1 MSFRRSVLFFSLL
14 LMVFAITGASVAQE
28 STEKTVAGSADKAAK
43 PEPDPAPVTTH
54 HEIHVRGKLIKY
66 TATVGMMPLKNEKD
80 ETEARMFYMAYTLDQ
95 ADNDHSK
102 RPLTFT
108 FNGGPGSASA
118 WLHLGAIGPRRV
130 KMQTEGFMPPP
141 PYQLVDNESTW
152 LPQTDLVFI
161 DPIGTGY
168 SKALKPENM
177 KKFLGLHGDT
187 AAVGD
192 FIRLYLSRYE
202 RWSSPL
208 FLAGESYGTTRASAL
223 SGYLLQREGIAF
235 NGVILLSTV
244 LNFETLEFVPGNDLP
259 YELYLPTYTA
269 TAWYHH
275 KLDPSIGDL
284 QTALHQSEEFA
295 RTTYADALSKGNR
308 LTPDERSKVIDGVAR
323 LTGLSKQ
330 YIDESDLRVDES
342 HFTKELLRNERLNV
356 GRLDSRFTG
365 IEDPLINAAS
375 SSDPTETSIRAPFA
389 SCFNQYIRTEL
400 NWKTDDK
407 YYLLG
412 GGFKYDDWDWG
423 SARGGYPNVS
433 ESLRTAFAEN
443 RYMKLFVASGYYDLA
458 TPYYATQYTLA
469 HLGLQP
475 QEVKNITTG
484 YYEAG
489 HMMYLQDRSLIKLH
503 DDVAAF
509 ISGALEQQQ

>member
-1 MSFRRSVLFFSLL
+1 MSRSSCVLSVLLLFTFFPAGNPCL
-14 LMVFAITGASVAQE
+14 GQE
-28 STEKTVAGSADKAAK
+28 SADKPAAPAAQEKSSSK
-43 PEPDPAPVTTH
+43 PEADPLPVVTH
-54 HEIHVRGKLIKY
+54 HEIHARGQLIKY
-66 TATVGMMPLKNEKD
+66 TATVGMMPLKNEKG

-95 ADNDHSK
+95 PGSDRSK

-130 KMQTEGFMPPP
+130 KMQNEGFMPAP
-141 PYQLVDNESTW
+141 PYQLVDNDSTW

-161 DPIGTGY
+161 DPIGTGF
-168 SKALKPENM
+168 SKALKPENL
-177 KKFLGLHGDT
+177 KKFLGLQGDT
-187 AAVGD
+187 AAVAE
-192 FIRLYLSRYE
+192 FIRLYLSRNE

-223 SGYLLQREGIAF
+223 SGYLIQREGIAL

-259 YELYLPTYTA
+259 FELFLPTYTA

-275 KLDPSIGDL
+275 KLDSSLGDL
-284 QTALHQSEEFA
+284 KSALHQSEEFA

-308 LTPDERSKVIDGVAR
+308 LTPDERAKAVDGLAH
-323 LTGLSKQ
+323 LTGLSRQ
-330 YIDESDLRVDES
+330 YIDQSDLRVDEP
-342 HFTKELLRNERLNV
+342 HFTKELLRGERLNV

-365 IEDPLINAAS
+365 IEDPLIGAIS

-389 SCFNQYIRTEL
+389 SSFNQYIRAEL

-412 GGFKYDDWDWG
+412 GGFKQGDWDWG
-423 SARGGYPNVS
+423 SAGGGYPNVS
-433 ESLRTAFAEN
+433 ESLRSAFAEN

-469 HLGLQP
+469 HLGLEP
-475 QEVKNITTG
+475 QEMKNVSTG

-489 HMMYLQDRSLIKLH
+489 HMMYLQDKSLTKLH
-503 DDVAAF
+503 DDVSIF
-509 ISGALEQQQ
+509 IAGALQQ